1 MKTRI
6 TLAIACMALFVSS
19 CQEGAETEQA
29 EEMTAVREIPMED
42 FFRNPEK
49 SSYQISPDGK
59 YYSYMA
65 PYESRMN
72 VFVQKIG
79 EDEAKRITEVT
90 DRDIAGYTWANNER
104 ILYLKDNG
112 GDENFALYGVNLDG
126 SNPMALTAFDSVR
139 TQFIDDLEDQDEYII
154 VGLNKRDLRIFDPYR
169 LNVTTGE
176 LTMLAENPGNISGWM
191 TDHDGKLRV
200 AITTDGVNTSVLYR
214 DTEDSEWQ
222 ALVTTNFRESLSPL
236 FFTFDNK
243 NLYVSSNLGRDKAA
257 IQVFDVEKKEAVETL
272 YEHPDVDVY
281 SLNYSRKRKVLT
293 SISYTTE
300 KRQREF
306 LDAEIKAWFDKLSAK
321 LEGYEIGIG
330 GSSTDETKLI
340 VRTYSDRSLG
350 AYYFYDITEDRL
362 EKLED
367 VSPWINEDEMAEM
380 QPVSYKSR
388 DGLTI
393 NGYLTLP
400 KGKEAKNLP
409 LVVNVHGGPWVR
421 DNWGYNKEVQFLAN
435 RGYAVLQMNYRGS
448 IGYGRAFWEASF
460 KQWGQAMQDDVSD
473 GAKWLI
479 AEGIADPKRVAI
491 YGGSYGGYAT
501 LAGLTYSPELYACG
515 VDYVGVSNLFTFM
528 ETIPPYWTQYLE
540 MLYEMVGHPQKDSAM
555 LAAYSPSLNA
565 DKIVAPLFI
574 AQGANDPRV
583 KKSESDQMVEAMKAR
598 GVDVEYLVK
607 DNEGHGFR
615 NEENRFE
622 FYRSMEAFLTKYI
635 GDGETSEEP
644 A

>member
-1 MKTRI
+1 
-6 TLAIACMALFVSS
+6 MALFVSS

-448 IGYGRAFWEASF
+448 TGYGRAFWEASF

-622 FYRSMEAFLTKYI
+622 FYRSMEAFLNKYI
-635 GDGETSEEP
+635 GDGEASEEP

>member
-1 MKTRI
+1 
-6 TLAIACMALFVSS
+6 MALFVSS

-409 LVVNVHGGPWVR
+409 VVVNVHGGPWVR

-448 IGYGRAFWEASF
+448 TGYGRAFWEASF

>member
-214 DTEDSEWQ
+214 DTEDSKWQ

-306 LDAEIKAWFDKLSAK
+306 LDAETKAWFDKLSAK

-409 LVVNVHGGPWVR
+409 VVVNVHGGPWVR

-448 IGYGRAFWEASF
+448 TGYGRAFWEASF

-622 FYRSMEAFLTKYI
+622 FYRSMEAFLNKYI
-635 GDGETSEEP
+635 GDGEASEEP